1 MNEMIKK
8 TDTEYYVM
16 FDDDDTLPSDHQEGK
31 GCAIWS
37 LVLIVC
43 IIAGAIFLLV

>member
-1 MNEMIKK
+1 MNELLP
-8 TDTEYYVM
+8 DTKDKYFVTI
-16 FDDDDTLPSDHQEGK
+16 DDDDTLPSDYKDGK

-43 IIAGAIFLLV
+43 IIVGAIFLFT